1 MSNEPCN
8 EFCAPCAG
16 AEASPPALPSHSA
29 VAGASPPIS
38 PSHSAGAGG
47 SPLVS
52 TSQRSKSLSNL
63 IWYNG
68 ILLELILQS
77 QLPIPSIANEPPYCN
92 LFDEGE
98 EFEGD
103 EREELEGEE
112 WGVNMQTC
120 HAYMRALGRMS
131 PLGADGDDSRPD
143 GDDSRPD
150 VRGENNHPAFSAEAL
165 GYPLLAL
172 FDKIVRGLKV
182 DSLNALIDS
191 VLDDARASSD
201 VEMVKDLFVM
211 AFQTRWCRGGK
222 AEKLLFYK
230 FIVHLYERFPNVV
243 LDLMHLIPK
252 YGYWKD
258 LLSLL
263 LECPTRGSD
272 EMHAKVWSL
281 FADQLGS
288 DLLELETALEE
299 GRTPEISLCAKY
311 APSEGGQHSKA
322 LRADM
327 EIGKIMFHGAV
338 DVSGHHVR
346 AKYRRMLSRLRTQLH
361 LTETLMCAQ
370 RWNEIDVSK
379 VPSLCMDRQKYAFL
393 NQTRRGQPRHLD
405 DPERQAFRE
414 KFVEL
419 LKNGVLLKGKQLFP
433 HELVEQVCLLCN
445 CITCTTARCCS

>member
-16 AEASPPALPSHSA
+16 DDASPPALPSHSA

-52 TSQRSKSLSNL
+52 TSQGSKALSNL
-63 IWYNG
+63 IWYNAELLKL
-68 ILLELILQS
+68 ILEL
-77 QLPIPSIANEPPYCN
+77 QLPIPSISNEPTHCN
-92 LFDEGE
+92 LVDEGE
-98 EFEGD
+98 EFD
-103 EREELEGEE
+103 EGED

-143 GDDSRPD
+143 VDDSRPD

-172 FDKIVRGLKV
+172 FDKIVRGLKA
-182 DSLNALIDS
+182 DSLNALIDI
-191 VLDDARASSD
+191 VLEDARASSD

-252 YGYWKD
+252 YGY
-258 LLSLL
+258 
-263 LECPTRGSD
+263 
-272 EMHAKVWSL
+272 VWSL

-288 DLLELETALEE
+288 DLLELETALGE

-311 APSEGGQHSKA
+311 APSEGGQHNKA
-322 LRADM
+322 LRADR

-346 AKYRRMLSRLRTQLH
+346 AKYCRMLSRLRTLLSAEGPAEEAEGRREWYRPQWPQVH
-361 LTETLMCAQ
+361 QAVT
-370 RWNEIDVSK
+370 
-379 VPSLCMDRQKYAFL
+379 SL
-393 NQTRRGQPRHLD
+393 
-405 DPERQAFRE
+405 
-414 KFVEL
+414 
-419 LKNGVLLKGKQLFP
+419 
-433 HELVEQVCLLCN
+433 
-445 CITCTTARCCS
+445 

>member
-38 PSHSAGAGG
+38 PSHSAGTGG

-63 IWYNG
+63 IWYNA
-68 ILLELILQS
+68 ILLELILEL

-92 LFDEGE
+92 LEGEGE
-98 EFEGD
+98 EFD
-103 EREELEGEE
+103 
-112 WGVNMQTC
+112 VNMQTC

-143 GDDSRPD
+143 VDDSRPD

-172 FDKIVRGLKV
+172 FDKIVRGLKA

-191 VLDDARASSD
+191 VLEDARASSD

-263 LECPTRGSD
+263 LECPTRGYD
-272 EMHAKVWSL
+272 EMHAKVW
-281 FADQLGS
+281 
-288 DLLELETALEE
+288 
-299 GRTPEISLCAKY
+299 
-311 APSEGGQHSKA
+311 
-322 LRADM
+322 
-327 EIGKIMFHGAV
+327 
-338 DVSGHHVR
+338 
-346 AKYRRMLSRLRTQLH
+346 
-361 LTETLMCAQ
+361 
-370 RWNEIDVSK
+370 
-379 VPSLCMDRQKYAFL
+379 
-393 NQTRRGQPRHLD
+393 
-405 DPERQAFRE
+405 
-414 KFVEL
+414 
-419 LKNGVLLKGKQLFP
+419 
-433 HELVEQVCLLCN
+433 
-445 CITCTTARCCS
+445 